1 MYYSCTHMS
10 PWQQVLSSI
19 IIVMF
24 PWILFWLPAYKE
36 LMQNKLNYCELLI
49 NVQFKTTQFQNWT
62 YYFSFLFYKNYFH
75 GNKIIKD
82 IFIWILFW
90 FYFWRWILLE
100 TDKSDRYSIL
110 LNHYFIKV
118 FDLIKYIST
127 FQLHM
132 IYNSFSNNV
141 SIFHVMKNN
150 TYLL

>member
-1 MYYSCTHMS
+1 MKSKYMIFWEKYTMYYSCTHMS

-36 LMQNKLNYCELLI
+36 LMQNKLNYCERLI

-90 FYFWRWILLE
+90 FYFWRLIWILLE
-100 TDKSDRYSIL
+100 TDRYSIL
-110 LNHYFIKV
+110 LNHYFINI
-118 FDLIKYIST
+118 FQHSNYTWFTIYFLITST
-127 FQLHM
+127 FFT
-132 IYNSFSNNV
+132 S
-141 SIFHVMKNN
+141 
-150 TYLL
+150 